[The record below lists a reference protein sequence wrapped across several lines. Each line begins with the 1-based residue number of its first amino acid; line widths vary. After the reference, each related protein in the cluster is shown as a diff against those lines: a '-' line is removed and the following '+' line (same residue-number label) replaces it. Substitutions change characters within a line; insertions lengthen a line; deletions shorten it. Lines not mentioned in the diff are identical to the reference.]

1 MLTLIK
7 IALVTPWSRMAKNM
21 VCLCSVFSPA
31 DPKILSE
38 DTTIYTYDNN
48 CLLLYTLYYFLITIF
63 HFLAF
68 NKAKHSCFD
77 TKLCPWVKLYY
88 LVGKNVSF
96 VSLLWQLFTAD
107 ICTRR
112 TVYRKVVNTNTVCIC
127 AIVPHYLYTLYVQYL
142 CFDRGTK
149 VNVTP
154 KPSVSFYTSKHG
166 SRRNNK
172 KESTGSL
179 P

>member
-1 MLTLIK
+1 
-7 IALVTPWSRMAKNM
+7 MAKNM

-68 NKAKHSCFD
+68 NKAKHSYFD
-77 TKLCPWVKLYY
+77 TKLCLWVKLYY

-112 TVYRKVVNTNTVCIC
+112 TVYRIVVYTNTVCIC
-127 AIVPHYLYTLYVQYL
+127 AIAPHYLCTLYIRTIFMFWQRNQGQ
-142 CFDRGTK
+142 CD
-149 VNVTP
+149 P
-154 KPSVSFYTSKHG
+154 KTICVILHLKTRFISYCKIPTSIEK
-166 SRRNNK
+166 
-172 KESTGSL
+172 
-179 P
+179 